1 MLPLSTNERREL
13 RARAHSLTPVV
24 SIAENGLTEGVLRE
38 IETNLKAHEL
48 IKIRVYGDSR
58 ENRIAYLEQICTEL
72 DAAAVQ
78 HIGKLLVVFRP
89 GIIDPAAVN
98 AQKTQKNPAL
108 TNEIPPPC
116 FLLPCLG
123 LQHRA
128 ENRKQSRSLLHKSIS
143 PYWKGRKKLLANRT
157 QL

>member
-98 AQKTQKNPAL
+98 AQKPKKIVVQPLRHA
-108 TNEIPPPC
+108 PPSVP
-116 FLLPCLG
+116 FKADHFSP
-123 LQHRA
+123 R
-128 ENRKQSRSLLHKSIS
+128 LLHTTNHSPSILCI
-143 PYWKGRKKLLANRT
+143 K
-157 QL
+157 